1 MAGPFDLTGQDIE
14 NTYQRVLQTD
24 GTLVYDGT
32 GSLVNINLSGS
43 VTSSYALTASYVQNA
58 QTASYFSGTVISAS
72 YAQTASTASN
82 SLTASYVNPLQ
93 QAVIITGSLNVIGTI
108 DTTNRVAG
116 SIFMHPKTITEDVVV
131 LANYSAL
138 LISPVGISG
147 SITLESNADIF
158 IIN

>member
-14 NTYQRVLQTD
+14 GTYQRVLQTD
-24 GTLVYDGT
+24 GSLVYDGT

-72 YAQTASTASN
+72 YAQTAS
-82 SLTASYVNPLQ
+82 YVNPLQ
-93 QAVIITGSLNVIGTI
+93 QAVIITGSLNVTGTI
-108 DTTNRVAG
+108 NTTNRVAG
-116 SIFMHPKTITEDVVV
+116 GIFMHPKTITEDIVV

-147 SITLESNADIF
+147 SIILESNADIF